1 VREKLCEHDSNLRSR
16 ITVIPWAGFLD
27 RELKGTSLHKGGES
41 GTQPDRPYN
50 SLVEAYLAKKRPF
63 FLCVANFEKRKNHKI
78 LFEAMRDLLHVDLVL
93 VGNKGWGWQEVERQR
108 QELCQQNP
116 CFWFQNLAAHDL
128 VRLYEKSLALV
139 LPSLDEGFGLP
150 VCEGIQFQKPL
161 ILSQINTFY
170 EIAGNAAIYFDP
182 QEGVEDLRRALT
194 ALAEDSQ
201 TRASWAAKT
210 LSRQHLFSWELT
222 AREHLK
228 MYRKFMGMVHKNP

>member
-1 VREKLCEHDSNLRSR
+1 VCSVSRVSKKIFPETNASIEDLSTLQRIEEWFWFERFIGARGLYHGLDTVLPPLKKSFRVATVHDCWDLQENPYSDPQTQKGLRKNLLLTLRRADHLVVPAEHVREKLCEHDSNLRSR

-116 CFWFQNLAAHDL
+116 CFWF
-128 VRLYEKSLALV
+128 
-139 LPSLDEGFGLP
+139 
-150 VCEGIQFQKPL
+150 
-161 ILSQINTFY
+161 
-170 EIAGNAAIYFDP
+170 
-182 QEGVEDLRRALT
+182 
-194 ALAEDSQ
+194 
-201 TRASWAAKT
+201 
-210 LSRQHLFSWELT
+210 
-222 AREHLK
+222 
-228 MYRKFMGMVHKNP
+228 